1 METLS
6 REDKKEKARVKLQ
19 EKMQKERLIEI
30 RKEKALESFHRIF
43 EYVDVKKSDNF
54 IKE

>member
-6 REDKKEKARVKLQ
+6 REAKKEKARVKLQ
-19 EKMQKERLIEI
+19 EKMRKDKLIEI
-30 RKEKALESFHRIF
+30 RKEKALEAFHRIF
-43 EYVDVKKSDNF
+43 EYVEVTKSDYL